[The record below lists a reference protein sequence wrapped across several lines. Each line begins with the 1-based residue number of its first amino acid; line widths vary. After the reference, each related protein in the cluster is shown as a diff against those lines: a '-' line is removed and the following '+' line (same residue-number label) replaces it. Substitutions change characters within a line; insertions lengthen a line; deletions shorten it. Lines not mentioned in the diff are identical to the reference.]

1 VIRDDN
7 LTPIEIKEEVA
18 MNIRRVLVLGL
29 VLALL
34 LTAFG
39 SAVSAQDAGT
49 GRLRFVHA
57 VPGVEAVDVYVN
69 GSLAVKGLSFG
80 TALPYLNVPAGQVSL
95 RVTLANITTVLWEQ
109 TLNVAAND
117 ALTLVASSTDPLQ
130 FDEIRDD
137 LGALSFGAT
146 RLLIYNAIR
155 NSPGLDIQVSGA
167 NIEKQTI
174 IIGMGYK
181 GSVGPSQPPANVYNI
196 SAVITG
202 EGGEIVLD
210 EVPFSLVAGVSNI
223 VLLVGTPSTP
233 QAIQLAAPTAAD
245 GDAGLVRFAHGVEG
259 APAVDI
265 AVNGTVI
272 AAGVTYGQSTPHI
285 ALPAGD
291 HNVGLRLAGAP
302 DDLVT
307 ADVTVASGVA
317 ATAIALGSTDAIEV
331 ALFEDTVSGIDN
343 RTAHV
348 SIINTISDSSGAT
361 VTLADGTAL
370 ATDLEPGAMSDA
382 VALNPPAEGAVTV
395 EVASGESTATG
406 EVASVQFYGGVYYNG
421 FVINTE
427 DGPTLVFAPTGIA
440 QSIDSAPG
448 AAELA
453 AAVEPTPEPVQD
465 VASSEIVQATPTPA
479 PAVAQPTVAAPA
491 TSTDSSLP
499 TARVLL
505 DPGAN
510 LQLREY
516 PNSDARS
523 LGLAPSGST
532 LTVNGRIGAPIDILT
547 GNVITL
553 PDGSTFEDPALALT
567 DPAQDLV
574 PSETWL
580 NVNYATA
587 DGGTIEAWVNALYL
601 DVRSPRG
608 EQQRLADL
616 PTIPQ
621 NQPGERVNT
630 VVTPPPLPTDVVI
643 AEVFNLD
650 PTVNLNIRRQAT
662 TQGEVLARVNNG
674 TQLEFLGLGDSG
686 EWVFVSYR
694 PAEGGEITGWASQLY
709 LRYIWSGRAITLDEM
724 VQRNL
729 FVQLDEVTTIGEV
742 SAGASP
748 APLPTLDPLKDA
760 YVATVVLDPGANLNL
775 RRFASDQAEVLAQI
789 PANSQIVVTSRTA
802 DGLWL
807 ETSFQGA
814 DGWVASRFVT
824 LTFNG
829 RPAELEQ
836 VPVNTGVDTLPEV
849 PPAEGGSV
857 G

>member
-1 VIRDDN
+1 MN
-7 LTPIEIKEEVA
+7 L
-18 MNIRRVLVLGL
+18 RRVLVLGL

-34 LTAFG
+34 LTAIG
-39 SAVSAQDAGT
+39 PAVGAQNADS

-69 GSLAVKGLSFG
+69 NSLAVKGLAFG
-80 TALPYLNVPAGQVSL
+80 VDTPYVNVPAGQVSL
-95 RVTLANITTVLWEQ
+95 RVTLTGITTVLWEQ
-109 TLNVAAND
+109 TVNATAND
-117 ALTLVASSTDPLQ
+117 AVTLVASSTDPLQ

-155 NSPGLDIQVSGA
+155 SSPGLDIQVSGA

-181 GSVGPSQPPANVYNI
+181 SSVGPSQPPANVYNI
-196 SAVITG
+196 SAVVTG
-202 EGGEIVLD
+202 ENGEILLD
-210 EVPFSLVAGVSNI
+210 EIPFSLVAGVSNI

-233 QAIQLAAPTAAD
+233 QAILLAAATAPD

-265 AVNGTVI
+265 AVNGSVI
-272 AAGVTYGQSTPHI
+272 AAGVTYGGFTPHI

-291 HNVGLRLAGAP
+291 HTVGLRLAGAP
-302 DDLVT
+302 DDLV
-307 ADVTVASGVA
+307 SGDLSVA
-317 ATAIALGSTDAIEV
+317 AGSASTTAAVGSTEAITIAV
-331 ALFEDTVSGIDN
+331 FEDAVSGTDN
-343 RTAHV
+343 RTALV
-348 SIINTISDSSGAT
+348 SIVNTISDSSGAT
-361 VTLADGTAL
+361 VTLADGTVL
-370 ATDLEPGAMSDA
+370 AADVAPGTMADVVSI
-382 VALNPPAEGAVTV
+382 NPPTEGAVSV
-395 EVASGESTATG
+395 DVAAGETSATG
-406 EVASVQFYGGVYYNG
+406 EVANAQFYGGVYYNG

-427 DGPTLVFAPTGIA
+427 DGPTVVFAPTGITQA
-440 QSIDSAPG
+440 IDSAPG
-448 AAELA
+448 APELA
-453 AAVEPTPEPVQD
+453 AAVEPTPEPTED
-465 VASSEIVQATPTPA
+465 VASSEVVQATPA
-479 PAVAQPTVAAPA
+479 PVDAPPTAVPPTTA
-491 TSTDSSLP
+491 TDTSLP
-499 TARVLL
+499 TARILL

-532 LTVNGRIGAPIDILT
+532 LTVNGRTGAPVDVD
-547 GNVITL
+547 GNVIAL

-574 PSETWL
+574 PSQTWL
-580 NVNYATA
+580 NVTFATP
-587 DGGTIEAWVNALYL
+587 DGGSINAWVNALYL

-616 PTIPQ
+616 PTIPE
-621 NQPGERVNT
+621 NRPGERVNT
-630 VVTPPPLPTDVVI
+630 EVTPPPVRTDVVI

-650 PTVNLNIRRQAT
+650 PTVNLNIRRQAN

-686 EWVFVSYR
+686 EWVFVGYR
-694 PAEGGEITGWASQLY
+694 PAEGGEITGWASQQY
-709 LRYIWSGRAITLDEM
+709 IRYIWSGRAIALDEM
-724 VQRNL
+724 IQRNL
-729 FVQLDEVTTIGEV
+729 FVQLEEATTIGEV

-760 YVATVVLDPGANLNL
+760 FVATVVLDPGANLNL
-775 RRFASDQAEVLAQI
+775 RRFPTDQAEVLAQI
-789 PANSQIVVTSRTA
+789 PASSQIVVTSRSA

-824 LTFNG
+824 LSFNG

-836 VPVNTGVDTLPEV
+836 VPVNTDADTLPEA
-849 PPAEGGSV
+849 PAEGGSV